1 VVTPELTQAYLKVTY
16 FRTGC
21 RLPNGCHKVL
31 QCRLFVA
38 VCHKK
43 SGTPPT
49 VGRFRLLVWSLE
61 GFFAQTSMQ
70 EPKHLSTRVLL
81 VDDEPELRALLQRY
95 LGEQGLTVRAV
106 PNAAEMDRLLAREVF
121 DVMVLDLM
129 LPGEDGLSICRRLRA
144 QGETMPIIMLTA
156 RGEPVDRILGL
167 EMGADDY
174 LPKPFSPRE
183 LLARVSATLRRQ
195 DMALAGAAAPKED
208 LVHFGP
214 FVLNL
219 SALTLM
225 RGNEPIALTS
235 TEFVLLKV
243 LLANRGRPMGRDRL
257 LELSQ
262 GRDTDTLSRSVDVQV
277 LRLRRLIEDD
287 PANPVWIK
295 TIWGKGYVFVEEA
308 SE

>member
-1 VVTPELTQAYLKVTY
+1 
-16 FRTGC
+16 
-21 RLPNGCHKVL
+21 
-31 QCRLFVA
+31 
-38 VCHKK
+38 
-43 SGTPPT
+43 
-49 VGRFRLLVWSLE
+49 
-61 GFFAQTSMQ
+61 MQ

>member
-1 VVTPELTQAYLKVTY
+1 
-16 FRTGC
+16 
-21 RLPNGCHKVL
+21 
-31 QCRLFVA
+31 
-38 VCHKK
+38 
-43 SGTPPT
+43 
-49 VGRFRLLVWSLE
+49 
-61 GFFAQTSMQ
+61 
-70 EPKHLSTRVLL
+70 
-81 VDDEPELRALLQRY
+81 
-95 LGEQGLTVRAV
+95 
-106 PNAAEMDRLLAREVF
+106 
-121 DVMVLDLM
+121 
-129 LPGEDGLSICRRLRA
+129 
-144 QGETMPIIMLTA
+144 
-156 RGEPVDRILGL
+156 
-167 EMGADDY
+167 
-174 LPKPFSPRE
+174 
-183 LLARVSATLRRQ
+183 VSATLRRQ